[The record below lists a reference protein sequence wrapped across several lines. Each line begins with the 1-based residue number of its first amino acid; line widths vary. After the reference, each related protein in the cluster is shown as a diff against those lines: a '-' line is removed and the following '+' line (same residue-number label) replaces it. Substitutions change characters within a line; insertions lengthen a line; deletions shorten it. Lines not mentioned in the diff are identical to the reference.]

1 MIIKLKCVSN
11 IGSMGGVSDYLTVGK
26 IYDAKQ
32 LPTGLYEVIDDDGD
46 VISTLVSGSV
56 HGKWELVE

>member
-1 MIIKLKCVSN
+1 MIVKLKCVSN

-26 IYDAKQ
+26 VYDAKQ

-46 VISTLVSGSV
+46 VISTLLSGST
-56 HGKWELVE
+56 HARWEVVE